1 MTRAIRAPTE
11 DDVASVVE
19 LMNRHWPEP
28 VDEERVRLDWTS
40 PRVLLQEDARIGDGA
55 FALVENLEDGRVW
68 VELHGDLLLPV
79 LEWAES
85 RAAEIG
91 ATKLWTG
98 GWSTETAKLAELE
111 RRGYSLIRRSQRME
125 IDLDDPLPTPRWP
138 DGIGVRTVR
147 PAEERAVYD
156 VHQDVFRD
164 AWGSFNESFEEWEH
178 WLVRSRNYVPELRFL
193 AVDGDEIA
201 GYAICHPQP
210 TTEDLG
216 WIRILGV
223 RRPWR
228 RRGVGRALLLHAF
241 RAFRERGLGRAGLG
255 VDSDSPTGAHTLYER
270 VGMRAT
276 HRFDVYEKFV
286 S

>member
-1 MTRAIRAPTE
+1 VNREIRPPAE

-40 PRVLLQEDARIGDGA
+40 PRVRLQEDARIGDGA
-55 FALVENLEDGRVW
+55 FVLVEDLEDGRVW
-68 VELHGDLLLPV
+68 VELHGDLPLPV

-125 IDLDDPLPTPRWP
+125 IDLRGSLPPPNWP

-147 PAEERAVYD
+147 SGEERALYD
-156 VHQDVFRD
+156 VHQEVFRD

-178 WLVRSRNYVPELRFL
+178 RLVRSRNYVPELRFL

-201 GYAICHPQP
+201 GYAVCYPQP

-216 WIRILGV
+216 WVGILGV

-228 RRGVGRALLLHAF
+228 RRGLGRALLLHAF
-241 RAFRERGLGRAGLG
+241 HAFRERGLTRAGLG
-255 VDSDSPTGAHTLYER
+255 VDSDSPTGAHTLYEDA
-270 VGMRAT
+270 GMQAT
-276 HRFDVYEKFV
+276 HEFDVYEKIV
-286 S
+286 A